1 MANYQAG
8 DLELSITG
16 VSSSA
21 TTSIS
26 QTIKALNSLSNA
38 LNKINATKTVLAGDK
53 LSLIFYKIGEA
64 ANSVD
69 AAKLANIA
77 AAAKSISAIS
87 RIGNLEKL
95 DFEKVA
101 KGFNSLTT
109 AITPFLAKINESEAS
124 LVALDGVLKRIGK
137 NKLGDLLE
145 PPKDKGKGIKELLNV
160 GKFMAVFHA
169 ARRIGRAV
177 GNIVQSGADY
187 TETLNLWRVSMNDFE
202 QTATSF
208 VNKMNEAYGIS
219 EKTLMQAQ
227 ATFKNMLGSL
237 GMISDQMAYSLSEAV
252 TKMAIDYSSL
262 YNVGI
267 EDAVNKFQSALAGQV
282 RPVRAVS
289 GYDITEN
296 TLYQLYQS
304 IGGTKTVRQLN
315 QTEKRLL
322 AIYAIFNQMEASG
335 AINDMDRTI
344 NSFANQSR
352 VMAETFNEVKQYAGM
367 LTTNLLENLGVM
379 TSINAV
385 LSFTAEFLKALG
397 TYMGALQK
405 QPIDIFGT
413 TTEGAEDASK
423 AIDEVKGKLLG
434 FDQFRSLSGQ
444 EEEDVDI
451 DEALAKAIG
460 NYGSAV
466 DDSLMG
472 SKKIA
477 RQWLESVGLI
487 YDANEGTYSLT
498 DKFELFADT
507 ISLVGGLLGGVV
519 FALGAKGVS
528 GAIAKIKT
536 QTSGLG
542 KIFGSAFNPKTI
554 GIAVLIGSLF
564 YLYTTNEDFRD
575 SVNGLLEVLSGALPS
590 IIAPLTTILTGIGGL
605 LATILDAL
613 APILTI
619 IIDTTAGIIEFLDEA
634 ELIEPIIYGIL
645 GAIALFKITSWLYN
659 LNKVYLFIS
668 KFIPVLRGLGDASKL
683 AVSVGLVGLSAAIA
697 GLVYLM
703 ENWEGLDTWQ
713 KVIGILGVV
722 TAAALGAAMAFGV
735 FHSAWSLGLA
745 AAGIVAG
752 IAAITAVIA
761 TSQKDVD
768 NIEVP
773 KYADGGMPDKGSM
786 FIAGEAGAE
795 MVYNNSNGQSG
806 VANIQQI
813 AQATYQGTM
822 GALRDW
828 WGGMSAK
835 NDIPQLEEANATGMY
850 QAVTGVAK
858 SYGNAWSKV

>member
-1 MANYQAG
+1 MAYQAG

-16 VSSSA
+16 VSGKA
-21 TTSIS
+21 VASIS
-26 QTIKALNSLSNA
+26 KTIDALNSLSAIVEKVNSINNSLDGSKLTQIFLTIANSARAIDKDTANTLGKVASA
-38 LNKINATKTVLAGDK
+38 LN
-53 LSLIFYKIGEA
+53 
-64 ANSVD
+64 
-69 AAKLANIA
+69 
-77 AAAKSISAIS
+77 SISRLSKIE
-87 RIGNLEKL
+87 NL

-101 KGFNSLTT
+101 QGFNSLTK
-109 AITPFLAKINESEAS
+109 AITPFLAKLKESEAS
-124 LVALDGVLKRIGK
+124 LVALDGVLKRVGK

-237 GMISDQMAYSLSEAV
+237 GTISDQMAYSLSEAV

-460 NYGSAV
+460 NYGSVV

-472 SKKIA
+472 SKEIA

-487 YDANEGTYSLT
+487 YDANEGTYELS
-498 DKFELFADT
+498 DKFKNIAELFQILAPMLAGVFTVLGGKGIFGALSQIGDKLPSLAKGLKGAFSLKN
-507 ISLVGGLLGGVV
+507 IGIMALVG
-519 FALGAKGVS
+519 AL
-528 GAIAKIKT
+528 
-536 QTSGLG
+536 
-542 KIFGSAFNPKTI
+542 
-554 GIAVLIGSLF
+554 
-564 YLYTTNEDFRD
+564 YYMYTTNEDFRE
-575 SVNGLLEVLSGALPS
+575 SVNNLFSVLGEALGN
-590 IIAPLTTILTGIGGL
+590 I
-605 LATILDAL
+605 
-613 APILTI
+613 
-619 IIDTTAGIIEFLDEA
+619 
-634 ELIEPIIYGIL
+634 IEPIISIIIGVSPIIAELL
-645 GAIALFKITSWLYN
+645 GFVAELVAPIIDIVSN
-659 LNKVYLFIS
+659 II
-668 KFIPVLRGLGDASKL
+668 KFLDQTGLL
-683 AVSVGLVGLSAAIA
+683 
-697 GLVYLM
+697 
-703 ENWEGLDTWQ
+703 
-713 KVIGILGVV
+713 
-722 TAAALGAAMAFGV
+722 
-735 FHSAWSLGLA
+735 
-745 AAGIVAG
+745 
-752 IAAITAVIA
+752 TAVLIL
-761 TSQKDVD
+761 
-768 NIEVP
+768 I
-773 KYADGGMPDKGSM
+773 
-786 FIAGEAGAE
+786 
-795 MVYNNSNGQSG
+795 
-806 VANIQQI
+806 
-813 AQATYQGTM
+813 GTII
-822 GALRDW
+822 L
-828 WGGMSAK
+828 
-835 NDIPQLEEANATGMY
+835 
-850 QAVTGVAK
+850 
-858 SYGNAWSKV
+858 

>member
-1 MANYQAG
+1 M
-8 DLELSITG
+8 
-16 VSSSA
+16 
-21 TTSIS
+21 
-26 QTIKALNSLSNA
+26 
-38 LNKINATKTVLAGDK
+38 
-53 LSLIFYKIGEA
+53 
-64 ANSVD
+64 
-69 AAKLANIA
+69 
-77 AAAKSISAIS
+77 
-87 RIGNLEKL
+87 
-95 DFEKVA
+95 
-101 KGFNSLTT
+101 
-109 AITPFLAKINESEAS
+109 
-124 LVALDGVLKRIGK
+124 
-137 NKLGDLLE
+137 LE

-237 GMISDQMAYSLSEAV
+237 GTISDQMAYSLSEAV

-460 NYGSAV
+460 NYGSVV

-472 SKKIA
+472 SKEIA

-487 YDANEGTYSLT
+487 YDANEGTYELS
-498 DKFELFADT
+498 DKFKNIAELFQILAPMLAGVFTVLGGKGIFGALSQIGDKLPSLAKGLKGAFSLKN
-507 ISLVGGLLGGVV
+507 IGIMALVG
-519 FALGAKGVS
+519 AL
-528 GAIAKIKT
+528 
-536 QTSGLG
+536 
-542 KIFGSAFNPKTI
+542 
-554 GIAVLIGSLF
+554 
-564 YLYTTNEDFRD
+564 YYMYTTNEDFRE
-575 SVNGLLEVLSGALPS
+575 SVNNLFSVLGEALGN
-590 IIAPLTTILTGIGGL
+590 I
-605 LATILDAL
+605 
-613 APILTI
+613 
-619 IIDTTAGIIEFLDEA
+619 
-634 ELIEPIIYGIL
+634 IEPIISIIIGVSPIIAELL
-645 GAIALFKITSWLYN
+645 GFVAELVAPIIDIVSN
-659 LNKVYLFIS
+659 II
-668 KFIPVLRGLGDASKL
+668 KFLDQTGLL
-683 AVSVGLVGLSAAIA
+683 
-697 GLVYLM
+697 
-703 ENWEGLDTWQ
+703 
-713 KVIGILGVV
+713 
-722 TAAALGAAMAFGV
+722 
-735 FHSAWSLGLA
+735 
-745 AAGIVAG
+745 
-752 IAAITAVIA
+752 TAVLIL
-761 TSQKDVD
+761 
-768 NIEVP
+768 I
-773 KYADGGMPDKGSM
+773 
-786 FIAGEAGAE
+786 
-795 MVYNNSNGQSG
+795 
-806 VANIQQI
+806 
-813 AQATYQGTM
+813 GTII
-822 GALRDW
+822 L
-828 WGGMSAK
+828 
-835 NDIPQLEEANATGMY
+835 
-850 QAVTGVAK
+850 
-858 SYGNAWSKV
+858 

>member
-1 MANYQAG
+1 MAYQAG

-16 VSSSA
+16 VSGKA
-21 TTSIS
+21 VASIS
-26 QTIKALNSLSNA
+26 KTIDALNSLSAIVEKVNSINNSLDGSKLTQIFLTIANSARAIDKDTANTLGKIALA
-38 LNKINATKTVLAGDK
+38 LN
-53 LSLIFYKIGEA
+53 
-64 ANSVD
+64 
-69 AAKLANIA
+69 
-77 AAAKSISAIS
+77 SISRLSKIE
-87 RIGNLEKL
+87 NL
-95 DFEKVA
+95 DFEKVS
-101 KGFNSLTT
+101 KGFNTLTT
-109 AITPFLAKINESEAS
+109 AITPFLAKVKESEAS

-237 GMISDQMAYSLSEAV
+237 GTISDQMAYSLSEAV

-352 VMAETFNEVKQYAGM
+352 VMAETFNDVKQYAGM

-405 QPIDIFGT
+405 QPLDIFGT

-460 NYGSAV
+460 NYGSVV

-472 SKKIA
+472 SKEIA
-477 RQWLESVGLI
+477 REWLKSVGLI
-487 YDANEGTYSLT
+487 YDANSKTYELT
-498 DKFELFADT
+498 DNFKGLADRLST
-507 ISLVGGLLGGVV
+507 AGDDLVVILGYLGVKGILGVVGKLVGAFG
-519 FALGAKGVS
+519 
-528 GAIAKIKT
+528 
-536 QTSGLG
+536 GLG
-542 KIFGSAFNPKTI
+542 NTMKGAFSLKNI
-554 GIAVLIGSLF
+554 GISALIGAL
-564 YLYTTNEDFRD
+564 YYMYTTNEEFRESANNLF
-575 SVNGLLEVLSGALPS
+575 SVLGEALPS
-590 IIAPLTTILTGIGGL
+590 IIAPLTTILTGIVEL
-605 LATILDAL
+605 LPTILDAL
-613 APILTI
+613 SPILTFVVDITTEI
-619 IIDTTAGIIEFLDEA
+619 IKFLDQT
-634 ELIEPIIYGIL
+634 ELIEPLIWGIIAAFAAFKVAGGISSVIGL
-645 GAIALFKITSWLYN
+645 FGTLLLKIQGVDGAVKGLKTSTQIALTAGIAILAAGIASLVNSW
-659 LNKVYLFIS
+659 
-668 KFIPVLRGLGDASKL
+668 GDMTGWHKAL
-683 AVSVGLVGLSAAIA
+683 TI
-697 GLVYLM
+697 
-703 ENWEGLDTWQ
+703 
-713 KVIGILGVV
+713 IGAV
-722 TAAALGAAMAFGV
+722 TAAIIGVVVAIKAFSMSIPVALGLGAALAGGV
-735 FHSAWSLGLA
+735 LLLS
-745 AAGIVAG
+745 
-752 IAAITAVIA
+752 
-761 TSQKDVD
+761 SQFKSKSNEIDA
-768 NIEVP
+768 
-773 KYADGGMPDKGSM
+773 YADGGLPDKGSM
-786 FIAGEAGAE
+786 FLAGEAGAE
-795 MVYNNSNGQSG
+795 IVYNNSNGQSG

-850 QAVTGVAK
+850 QAVTSVAK